1 MLLGKRALVV
11 GLTKKAIWL
20 DGAMRSAFREMV
32 VDLDIDSDRIQ
43 FEPGTLEAIGRRFD
57 GAWNHVG
64 VKRSPL
70 KTAIMDVLAGGPLS
84 SEEIFEAVKKGVDDG
99 EEPEFKDLTSRQF
112 SRAFRDLLEGEILTQ
127 DPAEMWTLG
136 EPS

>member
-1 MLLGKRALVV
+1 MLLGKRDLVV
-11 GLTKKAIWL
+11 GLTEKAIWL
-20 DGAMRSAFREMV
+20 DGAMRAAFREMV
-32 VDLDIDSDRIQ
+32 VDMDDDRID
-43 FEPGTLEAIGRRFD
+43 FEPGALEAIGRRFD

-70 KTAIMDVLAGGPLS
+70 KTAIMDVLAEGPLS